1 MYHVVFC
8 ANDNYIKYLAPLCYS
23 IVKNTANNTQYDK
36 GESINVAE
44 NITMGGGGKPLPDS
58 EIIVTNITDEINNT
72 PQSDNKS
79 ATQDRQKPFCFHI
92 LTDGL
97 KHETQ
102 QKLQAFQIELNKIY
116 PCKFRVYTLSDSI
129 FQGLP
134 KLNNNYLAYFR
145 LKIASCLPQDIKT
158 CLYLDVDMIC
168 VADIRE
174 IFYTDL
180 QGKICGVVLDP
191 IGTYYH
197 NSNIKSKNM
206 DSKVFVLNNHTYF
219 NSGFMFIDLEKYR
232 QHDVEAKCFEWLSQ
246 YIPEMHDQDTLN
258 AILSDYICVL
268 PLEWNFILVLLRY
281 KQQDFMGESE
291 NAMLTYTYQE
301 YKHAKDN
308 PMIFHYAWLK
318 PWRPPFIENDT
329 ILTCNYKNKWWEI
342 AHDTPV
348 FYKDIYSSY
357 MKKQEDMLYESIL
370 SLQKHIKSFKL
381 RNRLKRLQ
389 QSLKRRCKKLFHIED

>member
-1 MYHVVFC
+1 MLPK
-8 ANDNYIKYLAPLCYS
+8 ILLW
-23 IVKNTANNTQYDK
+23 
-36 GESINVAE
+36 
-44 NITMGGGGKPLPDS
+44 GGGGKPLPDS

-72 PQSDNKS
+72 PQSNNKS
-79 ATQDRQKPFCFHI
+79 TTQDWQKPFCFHI

-116 PCKFRVYTLSDSI
+116 PCEFRVYMLSDSI

-134 KLNNNYLAYFR
+134 KLNNNYLTYFR
-145 LKIASCLPQDIKT
+145 LKMASCLPQDIKT

-180 QGKICGVVLDP
+180 QGKICGVVLVPDLQEDQEYQAP
-191 IGTYYH
+191 KKDST
-197 NSNIKSKNM
+197 NSNG
-206 DSKVFVLNNHTYF
+206 FTFNNHTYF
-219 NSGFMFIDLEKYR
+219 NAGLLLIDLEQYRKYNIEQR
-232 QHDVEAKCFEWLSQ
+232 CFDWLDQ
-246 YIPEMHDQDTLN
+246 YVPNMHDNDTLN
-258 AILSDYICVL
+258 AVLSNHICIL
-268 PLEWNFILVLLRY
+268 PLEWNFFVAFLKY
-281 KQQDFMGESE
+281 KQQNFKDGVDSIV
-291 NAMLTYTYQE
+291 TKYTYKE
-301 YKHAKDN
+301 YMNAKSN
-308 PMIFHYAWLK
+308 AKILHYAGSGLK
-318 PWRPPFIENDT
+318 PWQPPFIRNDT
-329 ILTCNYKNKWWEI
+329 IYICYCKNKWWEI

-348 FYKDIYSSY
+348 FYKDIYASY

>member
-23 IVKNTANNTQYDK
+23 IVKNAANNTQYDK
-36 GESINVAE
+36 GESINVTE

-79 ATQDRQKPFCFHI
+79 TTQDWQKPFCFHI

-116 PCKFRVYTLSDSI
+116 PCEFRVYTLSDSI

-174 IFYTDL
+174 IFYADL
-180 QGKICGVVLDP
+180 QGKICGVVLVPDHQQYCVLKRNSA
-191 IGTYYH
+191 IG
-197 NSNIKSKNM
+197 
-206 DSKVFVLNNHTYF
+206 DEFVFNASTYF
-219 NSGFMFIDLEKYR
+219 NSGLMLI
-232 QHDVEAKCFEWLSQ
+232 DVEQYRKYNVEQKCLEWFEQ
-246 YIPEMHDQDTLN
+246 YAPVLLDQDALN
-258 AILSDYICVL
+258 AVLGDHICAL
-268 PLEWNFILVLLRY
+268 PLEWNFFVELLKY
-281 KQQDFMGESE
+281 KRQDFKG
-291 NAMLTYTYQE
+291 
-301 YKHAKDN
+301 KDN
-308 PMIFHYAWLK
+308 NIVMKITYEEYMQVKNNMKILHYTGWTLK
-318 PWRPPFIENDT
+318 PWQQPYIENDM
-329 ILTCNYKNKWWEI
+329 IKTCIYKNKWWEI